1 MTHKALRELVR
12 VAYVKVAEYQ
22 RRGLV
27 HVHVVVRVDRAMPT
41 YRAEE
46 ASRHRTASALTC
58 SKRRCASL

>member
-27 HVHVVVRVDRAMPT
+27 HVHVG
-41 YRAEE
+41 
-46 ASRHRTASALTC
+46 SRPV
-58 SKRRCASL
+58 

>member
-1 MTHKALRELVR
+1 MTHKALGELVR

-41 YRAEE
+41 
-46 ASRHRTASALTC
+46 
-58 SKRRCASL
+58 